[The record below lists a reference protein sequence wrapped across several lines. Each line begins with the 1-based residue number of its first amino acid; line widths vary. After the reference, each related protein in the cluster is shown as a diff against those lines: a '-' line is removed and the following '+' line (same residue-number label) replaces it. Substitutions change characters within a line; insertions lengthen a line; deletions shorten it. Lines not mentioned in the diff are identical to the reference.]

1 MSNDEALKKPLPQVV
16 WRVGWVSLLT
26 DAATEMVYPLLPA
39 FLRSLGGGAA
49 WLGLVEGVAETV
61 AALVKWR
68 TGALVDRSRHKKGL
82 VVLGYGVSS
91 VVRPLLALAMAPW
104 HVVLVR
110 AVDRVGKGIRSAPRD
125 AILTA
130 AVPPETRAAA
140 FGAHRMMDNL
150 GAVVGPLL
158 CFFFA
163 RGLDLSVRTI
173 LALAA
178 VPGALAVATLV
189 LGVKEKL
196 DETPTPPPASALD
209 SSQVGTKVA
218 PTLPPELTRYFV
230 AVGLFS
236 LGASADSFLL
246 LRLSKQGL
254 DEEWLPIAWLSLN
267 LAKSAMN
274 LPGGRLADRFGR
286 KRILTFGWVVY
297 ALVYAAFPLAT
308 TVTGT
313 WALLVAYALY
323 YGLAEGGEKAIVADL
338 APRKLRGR
346 AFGTLAAVT
355 GFAVLPAN
363 ALFGLLFDWDVRAA
377 FGTSAAFAALAAVV
391 LSTVKAK

>member
-1 MSNDEALKKPLPQVV
+1 MSDDQELKKSLPQVV

-68 TGALVDRSRHKKGL
+68 TGGLVDRTKRKKGL
-82 VVLGYGVSS
+82 VVLGYGISS
-91 VVRPLLALAMAPW
+91 AVRPLLALAMAPW
-104 HVVLVR
+104 HVVVVR

-130 AVPPETRAAA
+130 AVPAEARAAA

-158 CFFFA
+158 CFLFA
-163 RGLDLSVRTI
+163 RGLELPTRTI

-178 VPGALAVATLV
+178 VPGALALATAIF
-189 LGVKEKL
+189 GVREKL
-196 DETPTPPPASALD
+196 DETPTPPPAAID
-209 SSQVGTKVA
+209 SSQLGTTPA
-218 PTLPPELTRYFV
+218 PARLPPELTRYLV

-236 LGASADSFLL
+236 LGMSADSFLL

-254 DEEWLPIAWLSLN
+254 DEAWLPIAWLSLN

-286 KRILTFGWVVY
+286 KRVLTFGWLVY
-297 ALVYAAFPLAT
+297 AAVYAAFPLAK
-308 TVTGT
+308 TVTAT
-313 WALLVAYALY
+313 WALLVVYALY
-323 YGLAEGGEKAIVADL
+323 YGLSEGGEKAIVADL

-346 AFGTLAAVT
+346 AFGSLAAVT
-355 GFAVLPAN
+355 GIAVLPAN
-363 ALFGLLFDWDVRAA
+363 ALFGLLFDWDVRMA
-377 FGTSAAFAALAAVV
+377 FGTSAGFALVAAVV
-391 LSTVKAK
+391 LSTVRT